1 MQTPKS
7 QKELLQLLQEQDK
20 RIEEMRKAIIRLE
33 SKLKMAVTLSER
45 VQGQN
50 RRLQEQTAILT
61 TKLVEVNARIGRG

>member
-1 MQTPKS
+1 MQTPKN